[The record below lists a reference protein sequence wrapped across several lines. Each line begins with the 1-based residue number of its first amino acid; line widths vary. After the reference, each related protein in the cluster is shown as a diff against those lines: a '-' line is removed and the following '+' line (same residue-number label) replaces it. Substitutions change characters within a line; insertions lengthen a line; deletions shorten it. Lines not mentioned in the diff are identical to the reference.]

1 MLDPFAPA
9 PLLSGMDRNNKP
21 TSAPL
26 PGGKRSAKRA
36 DALRENLQKRK
47 QQARARQQKEEKD

>member
-1 MLDPFAPA
+1 
-9 PLLSGMDRNNKP
+9 MDRNNKP